1 MAIPIL
7 FWMLECTGCG
17 ARLVVHDSYLK
28 FIGTGSQSLLPGAG
42 YGGPPLPD
50 RHTCSKGCAE
60 PMMAI
65 GSIGG
70 LGDPT
75 MRLHD
80 PYVLIEMTKAQS
92 DEWRRLVQEA
102 DYLGDHEVKFT
113 SAR

>member
-17 ARLVVHDSYLK
+17 ARLVVHDRYLK
-28 FIGTGSQSLLPGAG
+28 FIATGSQRLPPGAG

-75 MRLHD
+75 MWLHD
-80 PYVLIEMTKAQS
+80 PHVSIEMTKAQS
-92 DEWRRLVQEA
+92 DEWRRLIQEA
-102 DYLGDHEVKFT
+102 GYIGDQEVKFT
-113 SAR
+113 STR